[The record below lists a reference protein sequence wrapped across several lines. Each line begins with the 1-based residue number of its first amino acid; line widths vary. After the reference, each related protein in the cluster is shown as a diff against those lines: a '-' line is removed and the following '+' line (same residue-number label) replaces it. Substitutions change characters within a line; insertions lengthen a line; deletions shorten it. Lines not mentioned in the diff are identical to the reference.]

1 MHWLTI
7 YSKSSFPVNGWIQN
21 CFICAHPTA
30 KTVEY
35 TTEKHTHTV
44 YLCQTCQT
52 CVFKTNESTNIYKTR
67 VDKYIRNHTPQ
78 PFEVPVI
85 SLYPPKITTPLTPP
99 STEPLPRP
107 HTIKKQTVDSTAAE
121 KAHDIAVPA
130 TEIPDKKRN
139 SKSMYNAIFEIASQ
153 KVSSYIQKFI
163 DTPLSSHTP
172 VDPKPPSPRAPPPR
186 SVSSATNSTS
196 TG

>member
-7 YSKSSFPVNGWIQN
+7 YSKSTLPVNGWIQN
-21 CFICAHPTA
+21 CFMCAHPTA

-35 TTEKHTHTV
+35 AKEEFTHTV
-44 YLCQTCQT
+44 HLCQTCQT
-52 CVFKTNESTNIYKTR
+52 NVFKTHESKEIYKTH

-85 SLYPPKITTPLTPP
+85 PLHPPKITTHPMPP
-99 STEPLPRP
+99 STELLPRP

-130 TEIPDKKRN
+130 TEIPDKKRK
-139 SKSMYNAIFEIASQ
+139 SKSMYNAIFEMASQ

-163 DTPLSSHTP
+163 DTPLPSHTP
-172 VDPKPPSPRAPPPR
+172 VDPKPPDPREPPPR

-196 TG
+196 RG